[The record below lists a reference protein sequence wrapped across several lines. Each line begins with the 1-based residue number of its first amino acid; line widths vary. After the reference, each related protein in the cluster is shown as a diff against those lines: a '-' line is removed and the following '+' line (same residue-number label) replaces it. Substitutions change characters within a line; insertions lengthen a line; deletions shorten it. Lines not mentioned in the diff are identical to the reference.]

1 MALKRLI
8 YIIIVVISI
17 VGVTPSFAGRIFVA
31 AVLTSDIPRYQEAY
45 RAFVRGLAAK
55 GFGEGEVEFI
65 TQTPNPDPISWANS
79 VRKFNALKPDLLV
92 TFGAAAT
99 ISATQEAVRVPIVFA
114 DVYGPVETGISRS
127 MSKTGGNLCGVS
139 SKVPM
144 ATLVKTMVAIRPVKT
159 LGILYNR
166 RERGSYVQMQEIKR
180 LAAQQGFAVVEANVP
195 VASGL
200 DAALGHLLARC
211 DCVFVSE
218 SSVVNRSLERIVHRA
233 TAARVPVISLVPDSA
248 EKGALLTLEV
258 SPVEQGLLAA
268 SHAAKILQ
276 GNRPGELAVLT
287 PRKVD
292 LVLNLHSAKA
302 LDVQI
307 PFRVLSV
314 ATKVLK

>member
-1 MALKRLI
+1 MALKRFISILI
-8 YIIIVVISI
+8 VIISI
-17 VGVTPSFAGRIFVA
+17 VGVTPSYAGRIFVA
-31 AVLTSDIPRYQEAY
+31 AVLTSDIPRYQDAY

-144 ATLVKTMVAIRPVKT
+144 ATLVKTMMAIRPVKT

-200 DAALGHLLARC
+200 DTALGHLLARC

-233 TAARVPVISLVPDSA
+233 TAAKVPVISLVPDSA
-248 EKGALLTLEV
+248 EKGALLTLEA

-268 SHAAKILQ
+268 SHAAKIFQ

>member
-45 RAFVRGLAAK
+45 GAFVRGLAAK

-92 TFGAAAT
+92 TFGASAT

-218 SSVVNRSLERIVHRA
+218 SSVVNRSLERIVHRS

-268 SHAAKILQ
+268 AHAAKILQ
-276 GNRPGELAVLT
+276 GMRPGELPVLT

-302 LDVQI
+302 LDIQI

>member
-45 RAFVRGLAAK
+45 GAFVRGLAAK

-248 EKGALLTLEV
+248 EKGALLTLEA

>member
-180 LAAQQGFAVVEANVP
+180 LAAQQGFAVAEANVP

-268 SHAAKILQ
+268 SHAAKIFQ

>member
-8 YIIIVVISI
+8 YIIIAVISI

-45 RAFVRGLAAK
+45 SAFVRGLAAK

-195 VASGL
+195 VSSGL

-211 DCVFVSE
+211 DCIFVSE

-233 TAARVPVISLVPDSA
+233 TSARVPVISLVPDSA

>member
-8 YIIIVVISI
+8 SILIVIISI

-31 AVLTSDIPRYQEAY
+31 AVLTSDISRYQEAY

-92 TFGAAAT
+92 TFGASAT

-218 SSVVNRSLERIVHRA
+218 SSVVNRSLERIVHRS

-268 SHAAKILQ
+268 AHAAKILQ
-276 GNRPGELAVLT
+276 GMRPGELPVLT

-302 LDVQI
+302 LDIQI

>member
-1 MALKRLI
+1 MALKRLVSI
-8 YIIIVVISI
+8 LIVIISI

-99 ISATQEAVRVPIVFA
+99 ISATQESVRVPIVFA

-144 ATLVKTMVAIRPVKT
+144 ATLIKTMVAIRPVKT

-200 DAALGHLLARC
+200 DTALGHLLARC

-248 EKGALLTLEV
+248 EKGALLTLEA

-302 LDVQI
+302 LDLQI

>member
-45 RAFVRGLAAK
+45 GAFVRGLAAK

-218 SSVVNRSLERIVHRA
+218 SSVVNRGLERIVHRA

>member
-8 YIIIVVISI
+8 SILIVIISI

-92 TFGAAAT
+92 TFGASAT

-218 SSVVNRSLERIVHRA
+218 SSVVNRSLERIVHRS
-233 TAARVPVISLVPDSA
+233 TAARVPVISMVPDSA

-268 SHAAKILQ
+268 AHAAKILQ
-276 GNRPGELAVLT
+276 GMRPGELPVLT

-302 LDVQI
+302 LDIQI

>member
-248 EKGALLTLEV
+248 EKGALLTLEA

>member
-1 MALKRLI
+1 MALKMF
-8 YIIIVVISI
+8 IIILVIMISA
-17 VGVTPSFAGRIFVA
+17 VGVTPSFAGRLFVA
-31 AVLTSDIPRYQEAY
+31 AVLTSDIPRYKEAY
-45 RAFVRGLAAK
+45 RAFVKGLAAK
-55 GFGEGEVEFI
+55 GFGEGEIEFV

-99 ISATQEAVRVPIVFA
+99 ISATQEAVRIPIVFA

-144 ATLVKTMVAIRPVKT
+144 ATLVKTMMAIRPVKT

-166 RERGSYVQMQEIKR
+166 REMGSYVQMQEIKR

-195 VASGL
+195 VSSGL

-211 DCVFVSE
+211 DCLFVSE
-218 SSVVNRSLERIVHRA
+218 SSVINRSLERVIHRA
-233 TAARVPVISLVPDSA
+233 TGARVPVISLAPDSA

-258 SPVEQGLLAA
+258 SPAEQGMLAA
-268 SHAAKILQ
+268 GHAAKILQ

-302 LDVQI
+302 LDIQI

>member
-8 YIIIVVISI
+8 SILIVIISI

-99 ISATQEAVRVPIVFA
+99 ISATQESVRVPIVFA

-144 ATLVKTMVAIRPVKT
+144 ATLIKTMVAIRPVKT

-200 DAALGHLLARC
+200 DTALGHLLARC

-248 EKGALLTLEV
+248 EKGALLTLEA

>member
-8 YIIIVVISI
+8 SILIVIISI

-92 TFGAAAT
+92 TFGASAT

-218 SSVVNRSLERIVHRA
+218 SSVVNRSLERIVHRS

-268 SHAAKILQ
+268 AHAAKILQ
-276 GNRPGELAVLT
+276 GMRPGELPVLT

-302 LDVQI
+302 LDIQI